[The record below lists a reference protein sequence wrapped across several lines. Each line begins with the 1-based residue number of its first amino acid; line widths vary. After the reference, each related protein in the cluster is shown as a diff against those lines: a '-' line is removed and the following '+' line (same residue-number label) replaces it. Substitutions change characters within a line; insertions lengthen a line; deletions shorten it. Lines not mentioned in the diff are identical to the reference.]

1 VYGEIRKGMYGLP
14 QAGRIASD
22 ALIPHLATHGYNQSK
37 RTPGLFTHAVRPIA
51 FCLIVDDFG
60 VKYVGKHHAQHL
72 INTLTS
78 KYTITKDWTG
88 TQYCGITLKW
98 DYTNGTVDLSM
109 PGYVDRALQ
118 RFQHPLPLLPEHA
131 PHSWKPPTYGAAIQ
145 YADLPTDLPI
155 LPKDDIRHIQAIV
168 GVLLFYA
175 RAIDNTMLLAL
186 NDIGSEQ
193 TKGTEATM
201 TACTRLLNYAATH
214 PDATIQYKRSPMIL
228 HTHTD
233 ASYLTAPMARSR
245 AGGYH
250 FLGDGQPNSPF
261 TNAPIHV
268 LVKIMRN
275 VLSSAAEAEVGA
287 AFLNAQDACPFRQIL
302 EDLGHPQPA
311 TPLQTDNATCE
322 GILNDTIK
330 QKRSKAIDMRFY
342 WLQDRVTQGQFNLYW
357 RPAAYNL
364 ADYYTKH
371 HSPTHHI
378 NMRPVYLQADT
389 TTSSS

>member
-1 VYGEIRKGMYGLP
+1 
-14 QAGRIASD
+14 
-22 ALIPHLATHGYNQSK
+22 
-37 RTPGLFTHAVRPIA
+37 
-51 FCLIVDDFG
+51 
-60 VKYVGKHHAQHL
+60 
-72 INTLTS
+72 
-78 KYTITKDWTG
+78 
-88 TQYCGITLKW
+88 
-98 DYTNGTVDLSM
+98 
-109 PGYVDRALQ
+109 
-118 RFQHPLPLLPEHA
+118 
-131 PHSWKPPTYGAAIQ
+131 
-145 YADLPTDLPI
+145 
-155 LPKDDIRHIQAIV
+155 
-168 GVLLFYA
+168 VLLFYA

-193 TKGTEATM
+193 TKSTEATM

-250 FLGDGQPNSPF
+250 FLGDGDTTSTF

-302 EDLGHPQPA
+302 IDLGHPQPA

-371 HSPTHHI
+371 HSPTHHM
-378 NMRPVYLQADT
+378 NMRPMYLHKQDPHADAP
-389 TTSSS
+389 TSSS